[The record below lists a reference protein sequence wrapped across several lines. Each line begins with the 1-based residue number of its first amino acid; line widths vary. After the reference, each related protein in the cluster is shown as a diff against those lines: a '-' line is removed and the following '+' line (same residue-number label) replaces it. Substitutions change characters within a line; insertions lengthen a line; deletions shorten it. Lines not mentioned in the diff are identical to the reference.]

1 MLELPIEHS
10 TVLECYDQV
19 ADILGTGF
27 FEGTKV
33 SEKSGIGLYSLWP
46 QWNGDLCWISA
57 GNESAVDFFQGC
69 FDRLQIAKRT
79 QELLGDHGEL
89 MMYSGFFVVR
99 SESHETY
106 YHVDYSKEV
115 GLNAMTLMTP
125 VFETGESGNLLYHDT
140 DSVEQTHRYQTGR
153 AVCFGGDFYHSTE
166 PFKSDKQYVFLCF
179 TFGVRDINKW
189 DSIAETVTG
198 QGLFYCHPVNGLTRT
213 EDS

>member
-89 MMYSGFFVVR
+89 MMYSGFFL
-99 SESHETY
+99 SLIH
-106 YHVDYSKEV
+106 
-115 GLNAMTLMTP
+115 
-125 VFETGESGNLLYHDT
+125 
-140 DSVEQTHRYQTGR
+140 
-153 AVCFGGDFYHSTE
+153 
-166 PFKSDKQYVFLCF
+166 
-179 TFGVRDINKW
+179 I
-189 DSIAETVTG
+189 
-198 QGLFYCHPVNGLTRT
+198 
-213 EDS
+213 